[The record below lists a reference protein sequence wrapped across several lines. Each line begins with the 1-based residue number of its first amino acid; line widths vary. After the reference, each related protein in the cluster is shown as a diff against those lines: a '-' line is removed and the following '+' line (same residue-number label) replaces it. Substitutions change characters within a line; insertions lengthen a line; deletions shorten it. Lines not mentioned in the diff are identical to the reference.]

1 MHIYDT
7 RQIKRQQ
14 QVAQSMKTMA
24 LIKLSDKL
32 MIRMYMGLMQSSCRE
47 NAAPTVRKLSKN
59 GYNVSGSWWSFEV
72 RVIDDMYIY
81 ITVIGLRRRPCIW
94 KLDARARAPPY
105 IEIRMNGFNFSRDK
119 AGISSSHPIVP
130 QEPPPSNM
138 RNSKI
143 YLRYHVSYI
152 INY

>member
-1 MHIYDT
+1 MHIYDM

-81 ITVIGLRRRPCIW
+81 INRDW
-94 KLDARARAPPY
+94 SSEAAMHMKARCTSTTPPY
-105 IEIRMNGFNFSRDK
+105 IEIRMNGFNLSRDK

-138 RNSKI
+138 RN
-143 YLRYHVSYI
+143 
-152 INY
+152 